1 MLIDVVRSGRL
12 LATGLL
18 GVALLGLPAAFDGG
32 RGLMARADDTD
43 DTTVRSSATATS
55 SSSSSSS
62 SAKSTGK
69 PGDCTSEASAEA
81 TTTVNGQTTTKRDH
95 DKQIGSGGCAARAS
109 SEAKAGSDGGTVR
122 TDATAN

>member
-32 RGLMARADDTD
+32 RGLMARAD